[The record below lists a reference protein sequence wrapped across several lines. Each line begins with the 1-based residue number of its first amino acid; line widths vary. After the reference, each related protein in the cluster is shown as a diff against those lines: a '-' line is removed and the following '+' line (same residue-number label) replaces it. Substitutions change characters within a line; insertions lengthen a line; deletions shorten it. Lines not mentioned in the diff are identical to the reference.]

1 MPRTSSGTL
10 LAASSLACALL
21 LPFPSFAED
30 ENEMES
36 WRLFVADH
44 SLPIVRAIDAISGK
58 EIGRFEVDGHAALS
72 LSQSGRTV
80 FAVQGE
86 KNVVHAI
93 ATGVSLSDHGEHRDI
108 ELSEPKLLSTSIKGE
123 KPGHVVTHGNDVAI
137 FYDRDDKFDLLSESA
152 LAGGNPDIHEFKT
165 IAAHHGVAVPMGN
178 HLLVSVP
185 NMEAPIKDG
194 ELPPRLGLRV
204 LDRKGQQVGE
214 VARCTGLHGE
224 ATSARLVAF
233 GCEEG
238 VLIARPGGVDGPKI
252 EMLAYGS
259 SLPKGKVSTLLGG
272 TSMQFF
278 LGNYGEQSVAL
289 IDPDNTAE
297 PYKLIELP
305 TRRIDF
311 TLDPARPQHAYIL
324 TEDGNLHL
332 LDVVKG
338 EIAKSETITEPYSK
352 DGHWREPRPRLAV
365 AGDLIA
371 ITDPRHSLV
380 RMVDNRSLKEV
391 RSIPVEGQPFAIVSA
406 GGSGAVH

>member
-1 MPRTSSGTL
+1 
-10 LAASSLACALL
+10 LL
-21 LPFPSFAED
+21 LPLPSFADGEKKT
-30 ENEMES
+30 ES
-36 WRLFVADH
+36 WRLFIADH
-44 SLPIVRAIDAISGK
+44 SLPIVRAIDAASGK
-58 EIGRFEVDGHAALS
+58 EIARFDLDGYAALS

-86 KNVVHAI
+86 KNVVRAF
-93 ATGVSLSDHGEHRDI
+93 ATGISLSDHGEHRDL
-108 ELSEPKLLSTSIKGE
+108 ELSAPKLLSTSILGK
-123 KPGHVVTHGNDVAI
+123 KPGHVVTHGDDVAI
-137 FYDRDDKFDLLSESA
+137 FYDRDEKFDLLSESG
-152 LAGGNPDIHEFKT
+152 LAEGKPDIRTFST

-185 NMEAPIKDG
+185 NMDAPVKEG

-204 LDRKGQQVGE
+204 LDRKGEQVGE
-214 VARCTGLHGE
+214 IKPCTGLHGE

-238 VLIARPGGVDGPKI
+238 VLIARPGGMDGPKI
-252 EMLAYGS
+252 EMLAYGA

-278 LGNYGEQSVAL
+278 LGNYGEQNVVL

-297 PYKLIELP
+297 PYRLIELP
-305 TRRIDF
+305 TRRVDF
-311 TLDPARPQHAYIL
+311 TLDPARPLHAYIL

-338 EIAKSETITEPYSK
+338 IIVKSQTITEPYSK
-352 DGHWREPRPRLAV
+352 DGHWRDPRPRLAV
-365 AGDLIA
+365 AGNLIA
-371 ITDPRHSLV
+371 VTDPRHSLV
-380 RMVDNRSLKEV
+380 RMVDSQSLQEV